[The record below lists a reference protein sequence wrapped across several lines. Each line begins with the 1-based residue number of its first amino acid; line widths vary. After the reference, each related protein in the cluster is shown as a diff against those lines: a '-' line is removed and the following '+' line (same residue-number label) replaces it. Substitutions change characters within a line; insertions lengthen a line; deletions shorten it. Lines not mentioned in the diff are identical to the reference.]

1 MSVFVRGLKV
11 RITSGAF
18 SGQTAKVKEIY
29 AEVRDR
35 VHALLTLLGAEV
47 KLQLPSYATEAA

>member
-18 SGQTAKVKEIY
+18 SGQTAKVKEIF
-29 AEVRDR
+29 AEKRHRIHV
-35 VHALLTLLGAEV
+35 LLTLLGAAAE
-47 KLQLPSYATEAA
+47 LQLPSFGVEAA